1 MWKLWFPG
9 IPVQELSLLFKKRQ
23 VSERKTRL
31 AEPLSARDFPFPISS
46 TFFERASED
55 IYSREPITCL
65 ITYPYPNENRPY
77 TIVTVYDLKIRALLD
92 NGSNLTIINFK
103 SHKITPLQNLITL
116 RTAGGDQLQIRGQV
130 DLPFTFNGVTK
141 IVPTLV
147 VPNLAIRCICGMD
160 FWAKFN
166 IQPTVGDCALVDD
179 SVENML
185 SKSSICILTTEEKQ
199 EIENIKSIF
208 IPARQGQL

>member
-1 MWKLWFPG
+1 M
-9 IPVQELSLLFKKRQ
+9 
-23 VSERKTRL
+23 
-31 AEPLSARDFPFPISS
+31 
-46 TFFERASED
+46 
-55 IYSREPITCL
+55 
-65 ITYPYPNENRPY
+65 
-77 TIVTVYDLKIRALLD
+77 KIRALLD
-92 NGSNLTIINFK
+92 SGSNLTIINDSVFSNFK
-103 SHKITPLQNLITL
+103 SHKITPLQNPITL

-179 SVENML
+179 SVEDMP

-208 IPARQGQL
+208 IPARQGQLSLTPLAEHRIEIQEEWRDKPPVRQFPYVMSPKTQGLVATELQRLLDSGIIERSNSPSNHGAEALLHADIRCI